1 MDYSTRSLVGYTG
14 AGTLAIRTAPTP
26 APAPVVDL
34 VALQAASR
42 VLQEQHNKD
51 ATIIPDLGDMLT
63 IRESWCI
70 YRLASQCLNLLLS
83 QLGAPRLAAI
93 AYFRMITGSHSKR
106 NDFLES
112 LRMFSSFILVS
123 HCNIWCCESS

>member
-1 MDYSTRSLVGYTG
+1 MDYSTRSLGGYTG
-14 AGTLAIRTAPTP
+14 AGTLAIRATPTP

-63 IRESWCI
+63 IRES
-70 YRLASQCLNLLLS
+70 
-83 QLGAPRLAAI
+83 
-93 AYFRMITGSHSKR
+93 
-106 NDFLES
+106 
-112 LRMFSSFILVS
+112 
-123 HCNIWCCESS
+123 